1 MSRAAPFQ
9 PDLKFPTG
17 SAVWPDGSISFEQ
30 AVAVCVSMTQIP
42 LVPSLGITNVLASTL
57 SELSPH
63 APSTIAVIGTLTDEN
78 SWCPMCAGASKPE
91 GDSNPERIEFARSTV
106 IPLRAAGAI
115 QAGGTAAYAP
125 AGSSTDRAKFLE
137 LIASTEGSFES
148 SMSMAVVSSGAAG
161 HVLAV
166 LWDGEA
172 SSLTPL
178 AMSYLRCV
186 MFKAIGVVDAAFPLG
201 ITNTSMFT
209 TRELRTMRLLLMG
222 KTVPQIARHFDCS
235 KYTVHDHAKNI
246 YRKLGVHSR
255 GEMFYRVGLL
265 DTEMLI

>member
-1 MSRAAPFQ
+1 MSHASQFQ
-9 PDLKFPTG
+9 PGLSYPADT
-17 SAVWPDGSISFEQ
+17 AVWPDGSISFEQ
-30 AVAVCVSMTQIP
+30 AVAVSVSMAQIP
-42 LVPSLGITNVLASTL
+42 LVPSLGITNALASTL

-63 APSTIAVIGTLTDEN
+63 APSTIAVIGTLTSDN
-78 SWCPMCAGASKPE
+78 AWCPMCAGTSNSE
-91 GDSNPERIEFARSTV
+91 GDGKRERIEFTRSTV

-125 AGSSTDRAKFLE
+125 AGSPADMAKFLE
-137 LIASTEGSFES
+137 LIAGAEGTFES

-166 LWDGEA
+166 MWDGGA

-186 MFKAIGVVDAAFPLG
+186 MFRAIEVVDAAFPNG
-201 ITNTSMFT
+201 ITNTPMFT
-209 TRELRTMRLLLMG
+209 TSELRITRLLLMG
-222 KTVPQIARHFDCS
+222 KSVPQIAGLFDCS
-235 KYTVHDHAKNI
+235 KYTVHDHAKSI

-255 GEMFYRVGLL
+255 GELFYRVGLL
-265 DTEMLI
+265 DTEMLV